1 MEQRMHKRRH
11 IEHEKT
17 FEERC
22 AEEAQRFR
30 EAAEVAAP
38 GLPRELLLRRARQTD
53 PAAHISDWMRS
64 PGQHFSKR

>member
-1 MEQRMHKRRH
+1 MEKRRH

-30 EAAEVAAP
+30 EAAEVAPP
-38 GLPRELLLRRARQTD
+38 GLPRELLLRRALLAD
-53 PAAHISDWMRS
+53 PAAHINDWMRS
-64 PGQHFSKR
+64 PGLHSPKR